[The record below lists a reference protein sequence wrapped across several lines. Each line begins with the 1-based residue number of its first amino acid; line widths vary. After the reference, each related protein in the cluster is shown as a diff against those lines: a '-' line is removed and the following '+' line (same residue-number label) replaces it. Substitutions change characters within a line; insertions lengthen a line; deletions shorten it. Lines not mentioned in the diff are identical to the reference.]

1 MTVVGYLSM
10 YGDQKYKQQQINAF
24 GKRNVEKIFLENDQS
39 DKLKTKILL
48 RSLKSGDT
56 LVLFELS
63 SLRKSVIALVNLIL
77 DLKDKN
83 ISIEVLKKDK
93 VFEDIEDEK
102 FIEMF
107 LSIGI
112 MEKEIVVERTKKG
125 IEHSRSEGRIGG
137 RPRIDEETVEKMRE
151 MYHVSKCTLREISS
165 EFDVSLGSVYK
176 YVKEEDD

>member
-39 DKLKTKILL
+39 DKLNTKILL

-107 LSIGI
+107 LSIGT

-137 RPRIDEETVEKMRE
+137 RPRIDEETVAKMQE
-151 MYHVSKCTLREISS
+151 MYHVSKCTLREISN

-176 YVKEEDD
+176 YVKEED